1 MSASDPVSLGARIF
15 SGVIGVTFGGIGLA
29 VLGFM
34 WGFLGGDAFGGFGG
48 PPLFFRIFASLIAL
62 PFVALG
68 AAALLAAVTGKA
80 MGSTPT
86 GIVQGIATR
95 SNASPTPAAA
105 RYECPQCSSPLA
117 DRSDVSPH
125 GDARCAHCGSWF
137 NIHGR

>member
-1 MSASDPVSLGARIF
+1 MSASDPVTLGARIVG
-15 SGVIGVTFGGIGLA
+15 GVFGFTFAGIGLA

-62 PFVALG
+62 PFVVVG
-68 AAALLAAVTGKA
+68 GAALLAAITGKA
-80 MGSTPT
+80 MASTPA

-95 SNASPTPAAA
+95 SNATPTAA

-125 GDARCAHCGSWF
+125 GDAKCGHCGSWF
-137 NIHGR
+137 NVHGR